1 MRVSEKT
8 SYLIAFFATAIRYY
22 DYALFGLSAS
32 VISSHFMPDGSNSD
46 KLLNFFMIFSISVAA
61 RPIGSVI
68 FGRISDTI
76 GRVVSVKI
84 TTIISAFSALIISIL
99 PGYETIGL
107 WATVV
112 LTVCR
117 MLFIMSLAGETDAIK
132 IYIAEKIG
140 KKSRHLASGLVSFSA
155 QLGALIAAC
164 MYHFTLSVS
173 EITWLWRINFAV
185 GGILGISVFLLRKFL
200 HESSHYIRNKTE
212 DKGKEGTNIAKIISQ
227 NRLKFFL
234 TMILNGGIGA
244 SYNFLVIFLSTF
256 VAKVIGGTSIHEA
269 AENNIILIIVYAI
282 SCLISGVL
290 ADRISIYKQ
299 IFISLLLTLSLLFV
313 MQILSI
319 DKLYFFSLHML
330 VVFFVPIYMIPIQ
343 IKLQSIFPVNIRVR
357 MCSLGHSL
365 GSMILSSTIPFFCM
379 LLWKYTE
386 NFSMIYIYFMVI
398 VLLIIGV
405 VFVLMKESYKNMFE
419 I

>member
-1 MRVSEKT
+1 LRVSEKT

-32 VISSHFMPDGSNSD
+32 VISSQFMPEGSNSD

-68 FGRISDTI
+68 FGRISDII

-84 TTIISAFSALIISIL
+84 TTIISALSALIISIL
-99 PGYETIGL
+99 PDYGRIGL
-107 WATVV
+107 WATIV

-155 QLGALIAAC
+155 QLGVLIAAC

-185 GGILGISVFLLRKFL
+185 GGILGISVFLLRKSL
-200 HESSHYIRNKTE
+200 RESSHYIKNRTE
-212 DKGKEGTNIAKIISQ
+212 DKGKDEVNIAKIISQ
-227 NRLKFFL
+227 NKLKFFL
-234 TMILNGGIGA
+234 TLMLNGGIGA

-256 VAKVIGGTSIHEA
+256 VAKVMGNISIHEA

-282 SCLISGVL
+282 SCLISGGL
-290 ADRISIYKQ
+290 ADRVSIYKQ
-299 IFISLLLTLSLLFV
+299 IFISLLLTLILLFA

-319 DKLYFFSLHML
+319 NRLYFFPLHML
-330 VVFFVPIYMIPIQ
+330 VVFSVPIYMIPIQ

-386 NFSMIYIYFMVI
+386 NFSIIYAYFMLIVSLVI
-398 VLLIIGV
+398 SG
-405 VFVLMKESYKNMFE
+405 VFVVMRESYKNMFE

>member
-1 MRVSEKT
+1 LRVSEKT

-32 VISSHFMPDGSNSD
+32 VISSQFMPEGSHSD
-46 KLLNFFMIFSISVAA
+46 KLLNFFMVFSISVAA
-61 RPIGSVI
+61 RPIGSII
-68 FGRISDTI
+68 FGRISDKI

-84 TTIISAFSALIISIL
+84 TTIISALSALIISLL
-99 PGYETIGL
+99 PDYDTIGL
-107 WATVV
+107 WATIV
-112 LTVCR
+112 LTICR

-185 GGILGISVFLLRKFL
+185 GGILGISVFLLRKSL
-200 HESSHYIRNKTE
+200 RESSHYIKNRTE
-212 DKGKEGTNIAKIISQ
+212 DKGKDEVNIAKIISQ
-227 NRLKFFL
+227 NKLKFLL
-234 TMILNGGIGA
+234 TLMLNGGIGA

-256 VAKVIGGTSIHEA
+256 VAKVMGDISIHEA

-290 ADRISIYKQ
+290 ADRVSIYKQ
-299 IFISLLLTLSLLFV
+299 IFISLLLTLILLFA

-319 DKLYFFSLHML
+319 NRLYFFPLHML
-330 VVFFVPIYMIPIQ
+330 VVFSVPIYMIPIQ

-386 NFSMIYIYFMVI
+386 NFSIIYAYFMLIVSLVI
-398 VLLIIGV
+398 SG
-405 VFVLMKESYKNMFE
+405 VFVVMRESYKNMFE

>member
-22 DYALFGLSAS
+22 DYAVFGLSAS
-32 VISSHFMPDGSNSD
+32 VIASHFMPDGSNSD

-84 TTIISAFSALIISIL
+84 TTIISALSALVISLL
-99 PGYETIGL
+99 PGYEAIGL

-185 GGILGISVFLLRKFL
+185 GGILGVSVFLLRKSL
-200 HESSHYIRNKTE
+200 RESGHYISNKTE
-212 DKGKEGTNIAKIISQ
+212 DKGEEDANIVKIISR
-227 NRLKFFL
+227 NKLKFFL
-234 TMILNGGIGA
+234 TLMLNGSIGA

-256 VAKVIGGTSIHEA
+256 VAKVIGGISIHEA

-299 IFISLLLTLSLLFV
+299 IFVSLLLTLSLLV
-313 MQILSI
+313 AMQILSI
-319 DKLYFFSLHML
+319 DQVYFFPIHML

-365 GSMILSSTIPFFCM
+365 GSLILSATIPFFCM
-379 LLWKYTE
+379 ILWKYTE
-386 NFSMIYIYFMVI
+386 NFAIIYAYFMVI
-398 VLLIIGV
+398 VLLIISG
-405 VFVLMKESYKNMFE
+405 VFVLMRESYKNMFE

>member
-1 MRVSEKT
+1 MRIPEKT

-32 VISSHFMPDGSNSD
+32 VISSQFMPEGSNSD

-84 TTIISAFSALIISIL
+84 TTIISALSALIISLL

-185 GGILGISVFLLRKFL
+185 GGILGVSVFLLRKSL
-200 HESSHYIRNKTE
+200 RESGHYISNKTE
-212 DKGKEGTNIAKIISQ
+212 DEGEEDANIVKIISR
-227 NRLKFFL
+227 NKLKFFL
-234 TMILNGGIGA
+234 TLMLNGSIGA

-256 VAKVIGGTSIHEA
+256 VAKVIGGISIHEA

-299 IFISLLLTLSLLFV
+299 IFVSLLLTLSLLV
-313 MQILSI
+313 AMQILSI
-319 DKLYFFSLHML
+319 DQVYFFPIHML

-365 GSMILSSTIPFFCM
+365 GSLILSATIPFFCM
-379 LLWKYTE
+379 ILWKYTE
-386 NFSMIYIYFMVI
+386 NFAVIYAYFMVI
-398 VLLIIGV
+398 VLLIISG
-405 VFVLMKESYKNMFE
+405 VFVLMRESYKNMFE

>member
-1 MRVSEKT
+1 MRVSEKI

-32 VISSHFMPDGSNSD
+32 VISSHFMPNGSNSD

-61 RPIGSVI
+61 RPLGSVI

-84 TTIISAFSALIISIL
+84 TTIISALSALIISLL

-185 GGILGISVFLLRKFL
+185 GGILGVSVFLLRKSL
-200 HESSHYIRNKTE
+200 RESSHYISNKTE
-212 DKGKEGTNIAKIISQ
+212 DKGEEDANVVKIISQ

-234 TMILNGGIGA
+234 TLMLNGGIGA
-244 SYNFLVIFLSTF
+244 SYNFLVIFLTTF
-256 VAKVIGGTSIHEA
+256 VAKVIGGISIHEA
-269 AENNIILIIVYAI
+269 AENNIILIIVYAL

-299 IFISLLLTLSLLFV
+299 IFVSLLLTLSLLV
-313 MQILSI
+313 AMQILSI
-319 DKLYFFSLHML
+319 DRVYSFPIHML

-365 GSMILSSTIPFFCM
+365 GSLILSATIPFFCM
-379 LLWKYTE
+379 ILWKYTE
-386 NFSMIYIYFMVI
+386 NFAVIYAYFMVI
-398 VLLIIGV
+398 VLLIISG
-405 VFVLMKESYKNMFE
+405 VFVLMRESYKNMFE